1 MVILDTLDCKEPM
14 GVMELTFQLQLG
26 QVGNISL
33 HGLLM
38 SSYFLRF
45 LLFPPAFAHLPLFEH
60 IWWTMSRMNWLK
72 NFMVERRTEKKK
84 LFTFHISCK
93 CEPNLSKNLSLNLTL
108 YLSKHLST
116 CLSKNLSRNLPCP
129 KVCPKICL

>member
-60 IWWTMSRMNWLK
+60 I
-72 NFMVERRTEKKK
+72 
-84 LFTFHISCK
+84 
-93 CEPNLSKNLSLNLTL
+93 
-108 YLSKHLST
+108 
-116 CLSKNLSRNLPCP
+116 
-129 KVCPKICL
+129 